1 VRWLTALWCEPS
13 FFAKRALG
21 LANTAKNEGW
31 QSALIF
37 CYFFIKEKV
46 RTIKAKPAQ

>member
-1 VRWLTALWCEPS
+1 M
-13 FFAKRALG
+13 G

-46 RTIKAKPAQ
+46 RMVNGKLWQLLDSWLF

>member
-1 VRWLTALWCEPS
+1 M
-13 FFAKRALG
+13 G

-37 CYFFIKEKV
+37 CLLFHQGKSKNGLC
-46 RTIKAKPAQ
+46 KAW

>member
-1 VRWLTALWCEPS
+1 M
-13 FFAKRALG
+13 G

-46 RTIKAKPAQ
+46 RKVNAKHG